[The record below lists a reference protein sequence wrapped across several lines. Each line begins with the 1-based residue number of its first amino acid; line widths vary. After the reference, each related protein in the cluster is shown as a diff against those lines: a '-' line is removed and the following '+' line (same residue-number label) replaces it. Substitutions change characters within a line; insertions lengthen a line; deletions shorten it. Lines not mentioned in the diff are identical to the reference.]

1 MKNINNQQ
9 YQALHE
15 LINDE
20 DSLHEINSE
29 DNNAYLPSDFIISTH
44 HQHQKGADTNN
55 NSSSNEYESSNNSYD
70 NNEED
75 DDEDKYEEEKA
86 MIAEFAFGSTDPVN
100 DSSFLHR
107 FIFYWGYRII
117 RLARLT
123 RLSLSHLGK
132 LSNNNTSSNYS
143 KQITYLWNRYKNS
156 PNAIFKTVI
165 YANLLG
171 LLLIVIFSLVHTLL
185 TIYVASLF
193 NQFITTYTRPVEHND
208 ENGEVEKIETL
219 LGLMFK
225 YLLTKLI
232 MIFMHRK
239 LVEYQNTVGYK
250 AGFQL
255 DCLIFSKILR
265 SSLTCDGHAATADI
279 VNYIQV
285 DAYKLTTTII
295 ASPTVITIPFLLI
308 GYSFLL
314 FQYFGRS
321 FLIGFATLIVFVG
334 INFYIQKDIKN
345 TQDLHHK
352 HKDETMKI
360 IIDTFNHIRAI
371 KVNGWEEEFLQKIQ
385 TAKEVEMN
393 SMRIR
398 GLYSN
403 INQTCLWFAPVA
415 ISTITIGLG
424 EYYKG
429 TLKVAD
435 VFTCL
440 KIFGDITTPIRGLP
454 SMLSNFFFTF
464 VSLKRIANYLYQK
477 EYNESYVKRNND
489 ETADAG
495 IMIKIQNG
503 SFTWG
508 KTINVNARKDSMMFV
523 STSSRHNS
531 TSSLISD
538 DNKSAGTQ
546 LFDKGPAHEIQLNE
560 VDNVHNNSQHK
571 SKHSDTCSSQANK
584 DDFQVIN
591 CIEYAPVIRN
601 INLTIYNR
609 EFVCILGATG
619 SGKTSLL
626 ESILNNMYALN
637 EDAVIYINGSI
648 SYVSQVPWISND
660 TVKNNITFH
669 SKYIEDRYKEVLTIC
684 KLDKDIESLIG
695 GDSTEIGENGI
706 NISSGEKSR
715 ISLARGLYTDKD
727 IYIFDE
733 PTSAIDARVALSI
746 IKKGLRGFL
755 NGKTRILVTQTIEY
769 AAYVDRVLYMKDGE
783 IIWEGQFEDLP
794 AQPFAKHYN
803 LQKINAEIA
812 RKQGSLSSHR
822 GNMFGDFGRDSTNYF
837 VNTSSYDNELPF
849 DGDNDIILTN
859 ATNGIDDT
867 INSVD
872 NKLIDETAQSFDE
885 KQQIIRTTLDEEL
898 LQGGIETSV
907 LSKAVTYLGGFKL
920 LTLLALF
927 VIQWQLSVNGSAF
940 WMFYWGE
947 HQSDEYN
954 LEYFIV
960 YASFGI
966 AGAILTFL
974 KNRMTSASLGT
985 TSKNLHLDMVY
996 HLVRAPLNSFHDI
1009 TPKGQIINR
1018 LSRDINNVEDYFYQT
1033 YSSLVSFATAFIY
1046 GIVMCSVYQPFCL
1059 VLIPMLGLIGIM
1071 LSRFYFNCSRDLVRL
1086 EGIVRSPMLN
1096 MVNETCLGS
1105 TTIRSYKYDKLYSEL
1120 FYKRVDELFKVRLCI
1135 IGTFQW
1141 YCLMLDLLSFFF
1153 ELFLVVFSLAF
1164 MQYYNDNLEVIALLL
1179 NYSTSLENTLNSFL
1193 LDISSFQ
1200 NTMISMERC
1209 LKYSD
1214 IIKEA
1219 ASRTP
1224 KDKELSKWPYEGGIV
1239 FHKFSARY
1247 RPNTK
1252 IKLHKLSLTIKPGE
1266 KVGIVGRSGSG
1277 KSTMVL
1283 ALVRAIEGCGGKIM
1297 IDNVDIRQV
1306 GLKKLRNSLNV
1317 ISQDLSMFEGSLK
1330 YNIDPLGKHED
1341 EEIKKAL
1348 EKLDFSYI
1356 YKESAEGLDR
1366 KVSEGGMNFSM
1377 SERQLIYAARA
1388 LLNQK
1393 HIVILDEFTSN
1404 LDYKK
1409 ESLVNSILFKT
1420 FNKSTI
1426 LVIAHRIKTVMKCD
1440 KVLVL
1445 HNGKVAEY
1453 GNPNELKRDKSSLFY
1468 KLYQKSYLDQLQ

>member
-1 MKNINNQQ
+1 
-9 YQALHE
+9 
-15 LINDE
+15 
-20 DSLHEINSE
+20 
-29 DNNAYLPSDFIISTH
+29 
-44 HQHQKGADTNN
+44 
-55 NSSSNEYESSNNSYD
+55 
-70 NNEED
+70 
-75 DDEDKYEEEKA
+75 
-86 MIAEFAFGSTDPVN
+86 
-100 DSSFLHR
+100 
-107 FIFYWGYRII
+107 
-117 RLARLT
+117 
-123 RLSLSHLGK
+123 
-132 LSNNNTSSNYS
+132 
-143 KQITYLWNRYKNS
+143 
-156 PNAIFKTVI
+156 
-165 YANLLG
+165 
-171 LLLIVIFSLVHTLL
+171 
-185 TIYVASLF
+185 
-193 NQFITTYTRPVEHND
+193 
-208 ENGEVEKIETL
+208 
-219 LGLMFK
+219 
-225 YLLTKLI
+225 
-232 MIFMHRK
+232 
-239 LVEYQNTVGYK
+239 
-250 AGFQL
+250 
-255 DCLIFSKILR
+255 
-265 SSLTCDGHAATADI
+265 
-279 VNYIQV
+279 
-285 DAYKLTTTII
+285 
-295 ASPTVITIPFLLI
+295 
-308 GYSFLL
+308 
-314 FQYFGRS
+314 
-321 FLIGFATLIVFVG
+321 
-334 INFYIQKDIKN
+334 
-345 TQDLHHK
+345 
-352 HKDETMKI
+352 
-360 IIDTFNHIRAI
+360 
-371 KVNGWEEEFLQKIQ
+371 
-385 TAKEVEMN
+385 
-393 SMRIR
+393 
-398 GLYSN
+398 
-403 INQTCLWFAPVA
+403 
-415 ISTITIGLG
+415 
-424 EYYKG
+424 
-429 TLKVAD
+429 
-435 VFTCL
+435 
-440 KIFGDITTPIRGLP
+440 
-454 SMLSNFFFTF
+454 MLSNFFFTF
-464 VSLKRIANYLYQK
+464 VSLKRIAHYLYQK
-477 EYNESYVKRNND
+477 EYDASYVRKNND

-495 IMIKIQNG
+495 VMIQIQNG

-508 KTINVNARKDSMMFV
+508 KTINIDARKDSMLLI
-523 STSSRHNS
+523 SASSRHNS
-531 TSSLISD
+531 TCSFISN
-538 DNKSAGTQ
+538 DNKST
-546 LFDKGPAHEIQLNE
+546 HTIQLTE
-560 VDNVHNNSQHK
+560 VDDVHNNNNN
-571 SKHSDTCSSQANK
+571 NK
-584 DDFQVIN
+584 QNDMYSAYTNNNDFQIFDY
-591 CIEYAPVIRN
+591 IECAPVIKN

-626 ESILNNMYALN
+626 ESILSNMSALN
-637 EDAVIYINGSI
+637 EDSVIYINGSI

-669 SKYIEDRYKEVLTIC
+669 SKYIEERYKEVLTIC

-706 NISSGEKSR
+706 NISGGQKSR

-746 IKKGLRGFL
+746 IKKGLSGFL

-769 AAYVDRVLYMKDGE
+769 AAYADRVLYMKDGE
-783 IIWEGQFEDLP
+783 IIWEGQFDDLP

-803 LQKINAEIA
+803 LQKINSEIA
-812 RKQGSLSSHR
+812 RKQGKLSTHR
-822 GNMFGDFGRDSTNYF
+822 GNVFGDFGRDSTSYF
-837 VNTSSYDNELPF
+837 VNTSASYDNELQF
-849 DGDNDIILTN
+849 DGDNDNTLMNTS
-859 ATNGIDDT
+859 NGVLNLSDELA
-867 INSVD
+867 NNVD
-872 NKLIDETAQSFDE
+872 NMLLDDNVQSFDE
-885 KQQIIRTTLDEEL
+885 QQQQQQIIRTTLDEEL
-898 LQGGIETSV
+898 LQGGIESSV
-907 LSKAVTYLGGFKL
+907 LTKAMTYLGGFKL
-920 LTLLALF
+920 LALLALF

-960 YASFGI
+960 YASFGV

-1018 LSRDINNVEDYFYQT
+1018 LSRDINTVEDYFYQT
-1033 YSSLVSFATAFIY
+1033 YSSLVAFATAFIY
-1046 GIVMCSVYQPFCL
+1046 GIVMCSVYQPLCL

-1086 EGIVRSPMLN
+1086 EGIARSPMLN

-1105 TTIRSYKYDKLYSEL
+1105 TTIRSYKYNELYSEL
-1120 FYKRVDELFKVRLCI
+1120 FYKKVDELFKVRLCI

-1153 ELFLVVFSLAF
+1153 EVFLVVFSLAF
-1164 MQYYNDNLEVIALLL
+1164 MQYYNDNLDVIALLL
-1179 NYSTSLENTLNSFL
+1179 NYSTSLENTLSSFL

-1219 ASRTP
+1219 ASRTQ
-1224 KDKELSKWPYEGGIV
+1224 KDKELSQWPYEGGIV

-1277 KSTMVL
+1277 KSTIVL

-1317 ISQDLSMFEGSLK
+1317 ISQDLSLFEGSLK
-1330 YNIDPLGKHED
+1330 YNIDPLGEHDD
-1341 EEIKKAL
+1341 ETIKKAL
-1348 EKLDFSYI
+1348 KKLNFSYI
-1356 YKESAEGLDR
+1356 YKESEQGLNR

-1377 SERQLIYAARA
+1377 SEKQLIYAARA
-1388 LLNQK
+1388 MLNQK
-1393 HIVILDEFTSN
+1393 QIVILDEFTSN

-1453 GNPNELKRDKSSLFY
+1453 GNPNELKKDKSSLFY
-1468 KLYQKSYLDQLQ
+1468 KLYQKSYLDQPQ